1 MRQDNI
7 AMRKNSLALDSAQKI
22 QHRVERDTATQGLVV
37 RERSV
42 LERLIKRFIDLSVS
56 LMVLVIGLPFLLA
69 IALLIKLTSKG
80 PIFFRQERIGEK
92 GHIFTLFKFRTMRI
106 DCDDS
111 LHREF
116 TRDFIQG
123 QLPKSTLDGRE
134 ASPYKLKND
143 PRVTAVGNFL
153 RRSSLDE
160 IPQFINIFRGE
171 MSIVGPRP
179 PLAYEYEYYED
190 WHKLRMT
197 VKPGLTGLWQVSGR
211 SSVPFH
217 EMVMLDLYYIEN
229 WSLGLDTKIM
239 LQTVPVMLIG
249 TGGY

>member
-1 MRQDNI
+1 
-7 AMRKNSLALDSAQKI
+7 MRKNSLALDSTYKDRHLAGSDSGTPRI
-22 QHRVERDTATQGLVV
+22 TV
-37 RERSV
+37 RERSGC
-42 LERLIKRFIDLSVS
+42 ERFLKRFIDLSIS
-56 LMVLVIGLPFLLA
+56 LFVLIVGFPFLFA
-69 IALLIKLTSKG
+69 VAVLIKITSKG
-80 PIFFRQERIGEK
+80 PVFFTQERIREHGAV
-92 GHIFTLFKFRTMRI
+92 FTLYKFRTMKT

-116 TRDFIQG
+116 TRSFIQG
-123 QLPKSTLDGRE
+123 QLPKSTLDE
-134 ASPYKLKND
+134 KESSTYKLKDD

-153 RRSSLDE
+153 RRTSLDE
-160 IPQFINIFRGE
+160 IPQFINILRGE

-190 WHKLRMT
+190 WHKLRLT

-229 WSLGLDTKIM
+229 WSLRLDTRIM
-239 LQTVPVMLIG
+239 LQTVPVMLVG